1 MGVYL
6 KKMNAKSSIKKI
18 FSICFCFEPK
28 RKDYSFQ
35 LMALVVQQ
43 RQTIRKCTYLAP
55 WGVCLFFFPNSTP
68 AALWIRRMLLY
79 NMTEFADVIR
89 SRPIISVRVE
99 SYLFRRRQLFLK
111 EKLCNLIAE
120 WREFNAKRQENFGE
134 IERFYKRNVLKVS
147 RN

>member
-6 KKMNAKSSIKKI
+6 KKMNAKSSIKRSFLFVFVLNLKERLF
-18 FSICFCFEPK
+18 FSINSISSTAAADDPQM
-28 RKDYSFQ
+28 YISS
-35 LMALVVQQ
+35 ALGS
-43 RQTIRKCTYLAP
+43 LF
-55 WGVCLFFFPNSTP
+55 LFFFSNSTP

-111 EKLCNLIAE
+111 EKLCNLIVE

-134 IERFYKRNVLKVS
+134 IERFYKRNVLNVS

>member
-1 MGVYL
+1 
-6 KKMNAKSSIKKI
+6 
-18 FSICFCFEPK
+18 
-28 RKDYSFQ
+28 
-35 LMALVVQQ
+35 
-43 RQTIRKCTYLAP
+43 
-55 WGVCLFFFPNSTP
+55 
-68 AALWIRRMLLY
+68 MLLY

-120 WREFNAKRQENFGE
+120 WREFNVKRQENFGE